1 MPSSEEIYEGL
12 TAIANEWRLLAVAWH
27 LGLAAVALAVS
38 SGWRPSKRLFAL
50 ILALPVTSVAALAWD
65 AGNPFNG
72 GIFAGVA
79 TTLVLLGFRLSRQ
92 PIVPGSRAQIAL
104 GSVFVAFGWAYPEF
118 LDASSWRSYLYEA
131 PFGLIPCPTLS
142 VLTGASLIFG
152 SLGSRAWAMTVSLAA
167 LAYGVLGV
175 FALGVAIDI
184 FLVGGA
190 AALSAITLMTER
202 RRPTAGPAAAAG
214 VRWRRHS
221 VGTR

>member
-72 GIFAGVA
+72 AIFAGIA
-79 TTLVLLGFRLSRQ
+79 TTLVLLGFRLPRQ
-92 PIVPGSRAQIAL
+92 PIAPGSRAQITL
-104 GSVFVAFGWAYPEF
+104 GSVFVGFGWAYPEF
-118 LDASSWRSYLYEA
+118 LDGSSLRSYLYEA

-142 VLTGASLIFG
+142 VLAGASLIFG
-152 SLGSRAWAMTVSLAA
+152 SLGSRPWAMTVSLAA
-167 LAYGVLGV
+167 LAYGVMGV
-175 FALGVAIDI
+175 FALGVAVDI
-184 FLVGGA
+184 FLVGAA
-190 AALSAITLMTER
+190 AALSATVMTER

-214 VRWRRHS
+214 VRWRGHS
-221 VGTR
+221 MSTR